1 MLRLYLFAF
10 AAVLLAACT
19 GGGAES
25 GDPVPGTTAPASTTT
40 APPATTTTT
49 PPTSTTATT
58 TPPLDG
64 TLTVAG
70 PEEIVFDWTTDRCED
85 IDIPDLPARAFRND
99 QGDVSLISTHPVNR
113 RFFGPN
119 LGEIERICDPIF
131 ESTFDPDPAR
141 FTDAE
146 WIASLYTED
155 GVKVNGLV
163 HNEYQGWERGDCADG
178 PAFDCWY
185 NSITSVVS
193 TDGGKT
199 FQYSQDPP
207 EHLVASLP
215 YPYTPD
221 TAAVGLFSPSN
232 IVRGPEDYFYALA
245 KVGANL
251 TGKQTVCL
259 MRTDNLDD
267 PSSWRFWDG
276 KEFDGVFVNPYE
288 TVPENPAANECPA
301 LAPEDIGAQM
311 IESLTWNTS
320 LEQWLLV
327 GISADT
333 IDGREI
339 WGFYYSWSNNL
350 IDWTKRKLLIE
361 IALPWTVENNAFDE
375 YALFPSLLDPNS
387 ESMSF
392 ETTGK
397 TAYLYFTRTN
407 EGFERLDR
415 DLVRL
420 PIAIDAP

>member
-1 MLRLYLFAF
+1 M
-10 AAVLLAACT
+10 
-19 GGGAES
+19 
-25 GDPVPGTTAPASTTT
+25 
-40 APPATTTTT
+40 
-49 PPTSTTATT
+49 
-58 TPPLDG
+58 
-64 TLTVAG
+64 
-70 PEEIVFDWTTDRCED
+70 
-85 IDIPDLPARAFRND
+85 
-99 QGDVSLISTHPVNR
+99 
-113 RFFGPN
+113 
-119 LGEIERICDPIF
+119 
-131 ESTFDPDPAR
+131 
-141 FTDAE
+141 
-146 WIASLYTED
+146 
-155 GVKVNGLV
+155 
-163 HNEYQGWERGDCADG
+163 
-178 PAFDCWY
+178 
-185 NSITSVVS
+185 
-193 TDGGKT
+193 
-199 FQYSQDPP
+199 
-207 EHLVASLP
+207 ASLP

-251 TGKQTVCL
+251 TGRQTVCL

-301 LAPEDIGAQM
+301 LAYEDIGAQM

-375 YALFPSLLDPNS
+375 YALYPSLLDPNS

-392 ETTGK
+392 ETTGR

-415 DLVRL
+415 DLVRV
-420 PIAIDAP
+420 PIQIDAP